1 MQAEREA
8 SIESEVLRLVADL
21 APVGGSPAVPDA
33 LLRDCGLDSL
43 ACAELVTALEER
55 YGVRLVDAAVEGLR
69 SIRDVAAAI
78 GLSLEPRPRIPV
90 GIGRV
95 QTPFKFLAGWA
106 FAWEARLEVEGR
118 EHVPPAGPVILA
130 ANHRSFLDVPLLVIA
145 SPRPVVFMAK
155 RELFRNG
162 FVALW
167 LREMGGFPVR
177 REIADLRAIDTGLAV
192 LEEGRVLGLYPEG
205 TRNHGDA
212 MLPFLNGAAWLALH
226 TGATIV
232 PCGIRGT
239 EKLPPGRRK
248 SLRRNVRLRFG
259 PPISVERQPDPGDR
273 RANAPALTDRLG
285 EAIATLIS

>member
-1 MQAEREA
+1 MRAEREA
-8 SIESEVLRLVADL
+8 STQSEVLRLVAEL
-21 APVGGSPAVPDA
+21 AQLGVKPAGPDA

-43 ACAELVTALEER
+43 ACAELVAALEER
-55 YGVRLVDAAVEGLR
+55 YGVRLVDADFEDLR
-69 SIRDVAAAI
+69 SIRDVAAAVS
-78 GLSLEPRPRIPV
+78 LSLEPRPRIPV

-118 EHVPPAGPVILA
+118 EHVPPSGPVILA

-155 RELFRNG
+155 RELFKNG
-162 FVALW
+162 FVAMW

-205 TRNHGDA
+205 DG
-212 MLPFLNGAAWLALH
+212 MLPFLNGAAWLALQ

-239 EKLPPGRRK
+239 ERLQPGQRK
-248 SLRRNVRLRFG
+248 ALRRNVRLRFG
-259 PPISVERQPDPGDR
+259 PAIPVGGQPNSAAR
-273 RANAPALTDRLG
+273 RSNSPALTERLR
-285 EAIATLIS
+285 EAIGTLIS